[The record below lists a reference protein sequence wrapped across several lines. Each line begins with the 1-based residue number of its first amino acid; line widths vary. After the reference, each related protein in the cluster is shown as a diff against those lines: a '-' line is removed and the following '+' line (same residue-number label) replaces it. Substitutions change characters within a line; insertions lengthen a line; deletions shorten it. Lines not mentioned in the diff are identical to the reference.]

1 MRYSLRAI
9 RKPFASALVC
19 LSDQNLAKAEP
30 PAWVVFLLYS
40 HPPVGQRIA
49 AAQQE

>member
-1 MRYSLRAI
+1 VGRVSV
-9 RKPFASALVC
+9 LVR
-19 LSDQNLAKAEP
+19 LSDQNLAQVEP

-49 AAQQE
+49 AAQRIAQQK